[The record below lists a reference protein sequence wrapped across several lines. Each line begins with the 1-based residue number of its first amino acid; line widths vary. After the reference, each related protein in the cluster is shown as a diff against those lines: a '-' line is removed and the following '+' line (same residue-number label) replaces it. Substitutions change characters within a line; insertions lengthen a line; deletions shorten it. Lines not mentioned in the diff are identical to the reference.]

1 MERLTYVT
9 ENGEVL
15 FHPADLP
22 DDEGMTITRL
32 AKNGRYKDLEEIA
45 ERLANREQA
54 EEQGLLL
61 RVSCRVGDKVYCIEN
76 KQVWPCTIEKISI
89 SKSNGTWIEISF
101 PKEMPDIT
109 SMEFYPNDIGKTV
122 FLTHEDAEA
131 KLKEMEKFAKETE
144 NMENKYLYR
153 AKRIKNIEWI
163 QVNNEWLQ
171 GYLYGIRKRKF
182 ILWGTNNGIP
192 NMVEVNPKTVCQCI
206 GIEDKN
212 GKLIWEHDIVRVK
225 YTDGQEYYQEIIE
238 VTYSKHGFAPY
249 SWEYECDGCDLR
261 CEILEIEV
269 IGDKFDN
276 PELLENGE
284 E

>member
-1 MERLTYVT
+1 MERLTKVSAIGEYLPRKPLNLIHKSDSSESNLT
-9 ENGEVL
+9 E
-15 FHPADLP
+15 
-22 DDEGMTITRL
+22 I
-32 AKNGRYKDLEEIA
+32 LEKLGKYED
-45 ERLANREQA
+45 A
-54 EEQGLLL
+54 EEQGLFLKKP
-61 RVSCRVGDKVYCIEN
+61 CRVGDKVYCIEN

-109 SMEFYPNDIGKTV
+109 STEFYPNDIGKTV

-131 KLKEMEKFAKETE
+131 KLKEMEEFAKETE
-144 NMENKYLYR
+144 NMENRYLYR
-153 AKRIKNIEWI
+153 GKRNYNGEWM
-163 QVNNEWLQ
+163 Q
-171 GYLYGIRKRKF
+171 GYLYSIWEKKY
-182 ILWGTNNGIP
+182 ILFVTTNDIP
-192 NMVEVNPKTVCQCI
+192 DMVEVDPETVCQCI

-249 SWEYECDGCDLR
+249 SWEYECEGCDSR